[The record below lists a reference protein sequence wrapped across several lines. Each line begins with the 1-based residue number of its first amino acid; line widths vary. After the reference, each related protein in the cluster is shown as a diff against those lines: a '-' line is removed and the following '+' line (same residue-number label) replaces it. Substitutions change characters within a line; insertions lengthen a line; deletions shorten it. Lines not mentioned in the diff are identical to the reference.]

1 MPVDE
6 DLLLVIKSSTLGSEP
21 DLGEKLLSAF
31 LTQLLEVGHLPQRI
45 ICLSSAVFLTTRG
58 SPVLALMQRLAA
70 AGCRVQSCGTCLD
83 YYERRDRLEV
93 GEVGNMRETV
103 EAMLAYRR
111 VIQL

>member
-6 DLLLVIKSSTLGSEP
+6 DLLLMLTSSTLGSEP

-31 LTQLLEVGHLPQRI
+31 LTQLLQVGHLPQRI
-45 ICLSSAVFLTTRG
+45 ICMSSAVFLTTKG
-58 SPVLALMQRLAA
+58 SSVLELMQRLAA
-70 AGCRVQSCGTCLD
+70 AGCRIQSCGTCLD
-83 YYERRDRLEV
+83 YYGRKDELEV
-93 GEVGNMRETV
+93 GQVGNMRETV